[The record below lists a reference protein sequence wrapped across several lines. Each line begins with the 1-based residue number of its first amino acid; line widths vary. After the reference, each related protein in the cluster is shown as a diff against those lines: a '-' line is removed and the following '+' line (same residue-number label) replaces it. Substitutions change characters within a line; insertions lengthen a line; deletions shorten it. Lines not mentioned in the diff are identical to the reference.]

1 MITLRPL
8 SLLRLAALAI
18 CSCLPLASMNA
29 AEKKALLVPDV
40 SIKIADS
47 KGKFDFLEI
56 DATNHRLLAAHEKDE
71 TADFIDLKSDTVLA
85 RLKVGPAV
93 GIAADPQAGKYY
105 VSVQDD
111 KRVAIIDA
119 ATLAETGSVAT
130 PGETDAIL
138 YDAKDHLV
146 YVTNDNGKYLW
157 AIDPAAGK
165 VAAAIEIPG
174 EPECMAHDAAADR
187 IYLNIKNLSEV
198 AVIDTKTNTVVA
210 HWPTTP
216 ATGPHG
222 LAFDA
227 AAGRVYVSGDNGKLV
242 AIDTKTGQVIGST
255 EITAKVDQI
264 AFDAGTKRIFCAG
277 PDHLSVVG
285 TTTSGVTFLGNVDSA
300 ATAKNVAVDSTTHK
314 VWTTYTDGTDSYA
327 KSWIQP

>member
-1 MITLRPL
+1 MKM
-8 SLLRLAALAI
+8 SHLLWTASKLAALTLGA
-18 CSCLPLASMNA
+18 SLALATES
-29 AEKKALLVPDV
+29 ALLTSAT
-40 SIKIADS
+40 SIRIPDS
-47 KGKFDFLEI
+47 KGKFDFLEV
-56 DATNHRLLAAHEKDE
+56 DTRNSRLLAAHEKDE
-71 TADFIDLKSDTVLA
+71 TADFIDLKSGTVLA

-119 ATLAETGSVAT
+119 TTLTETGSVAT

-138 YDAKDHLV
+138 YDAKDRRI

-157 AIDPAAGK
+157 AIDPVAGK
-165 VAAAIEIPG
+165 VTAAIEIPG
-174 EPECMAHDAAADR
+174 EPECMAHDAATDR

-210 HWPTTP
+210 RWPTAP

-227 AAGRVYVSGDNGKLV
+227 AAGRVYASGDNGKLV
-242 AIDTKTGQVIGST
+242 AIDTKTGQVIDST
-255 EITAKVDQI
+255 EITPKVDQI
-264 AFDAGTKRIFCAG
+264 AYNAGTKRIFCAG
-277 PDHLSVVG
+277 PDHLSVVEA
-285 TTTSGVTFLGNVDSA
+285 TAKGVKFLGHVDSA
-300 ATAKNVAVDSTTHK
+300 ATAKNVAIDPATHQ

-327 KSWIQP
+327 KSWTQP